1 MHVRLV
7 TTLAAASLLAVACR
21 GPGASAKHA
30 RTERPPPRE
39 VEQVVGRVTY
49 VAEKTP
55 RIDLDVNG
63 THRSIPVAEDAE
75 IRIDDFHG
83 SYDDLAEGT
92 RVRASLDQTGE
103 EPQAIKIEILDKGVR
118 TQGTG
123 TP

>member
-7 TTLAAASLLAVACR
+7 TTLAAALLAVACR
-21 GPGASAKHA
+21 GPSTSARHA
-30 RTERPPPRE
+30 GNEHAPPRD

-63 THRSIPVAEDAE
+63 TRRSIPVAEDAE

-92 RVRASLDQTGE
+92 RVRASLDKTGE
-103 EPQAIKIEILDKGVR
+103 EPEAIKIEILDKGVR
-118 TQGTG
+118 TQGAG